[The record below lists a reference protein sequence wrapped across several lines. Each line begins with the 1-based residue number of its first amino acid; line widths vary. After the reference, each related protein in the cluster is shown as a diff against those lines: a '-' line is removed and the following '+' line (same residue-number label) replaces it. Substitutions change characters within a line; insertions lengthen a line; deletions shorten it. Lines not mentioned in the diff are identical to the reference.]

1 MSLKTIKRNLNET
14 DNAII
19 QYCVF
24 QFENSSQLTQIT
36 ITKTFIKQNHTF
48 IYVLEQHKYTKG
60 KLEESYS
67 TSDTLRK
74 ARNNLKITGTFE
86 SNLY

>member
-1 MSLKTIKRNLNET
+1 MSLKTLKRNLNET
-14 DNAII
+14 GNAII

-24 QFENSSQLTQIT
+24 QFENSTQLTKISV
-36 ITKTFIKQNHTF
+36 TKTFIKENHTF
-48 IYVLEQHKYTKG
+48 IYILEQHKYTKG

-67 TSDTLRK
+67 TGSTLRK
-74 ARNNLKITGTFE
+74 ARNNLEITGTFE